1 MLPSGLMGFKRFTL
15 KMKQKE
21 RKQKPK
27 LVVFNSQGIGNWKYD
42 PGFLSVFVRIH
53 RTMVFHSGLAGA
65 GISI

>member
-1 MLPSGLMGFKRFTL
+1 
-15 KMKQKE
+15 MKQKE

-27 LVVFNSQGIGNWKYD
+27 LVVFNSQAIGNWKYD
-42 PGFLSVFVRIH
+42 PGFLSAFVRIH